1 MGGMTTR
8 LGTSISPIVTG
19 EKRTFTA
26 LALATTHNGA
36 SARLLLACAR
46 QSGLGNDATDPL
58 PLRLRDAAQRGTH
71 VGLLYPA
78 EDGEGLLHPV
88 VPLEKRLGVGDLH
101 HTVDTVRQPAGLL
114 QVAAVHSVKH
124 LHVQIGDEA
133 PVPREDAVGADAQG
147 R

>member
-8 LGTSISPIVTG
+8 LGTSIPPIVTG

-26 LALATTHNGA
+26 LALAAAPNGA

-78 EDGEGLLHPV
+78 KDGEGLLHPV
-88 VPLEKRLGVGDLH
+88 VPIEKRLSVGDLH
-101 HTVDTVRQPAGLL
+101 HRVDQVRHQACLL
-114 QVAAVHSVKH
+114 QVAA
-124 LHVQIGDEA
+124 
-133 PVPREDAVGADAQG
+133 
-147 R
+147 